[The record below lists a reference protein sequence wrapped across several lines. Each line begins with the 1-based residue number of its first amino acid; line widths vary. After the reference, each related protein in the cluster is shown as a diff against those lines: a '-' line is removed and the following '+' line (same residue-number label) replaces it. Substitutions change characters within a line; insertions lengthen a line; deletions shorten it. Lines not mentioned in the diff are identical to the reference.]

1 MYRENANKPVAGIEG
16 RERCWEKQERSE
28 KQREKVKDVRAKQE
42 KRKSEKEFFKKAR
55 PGVEREMKMNERCK
69 GRIECEHSSVLSF
82 RGVSE
87 SFLLRC
93 SAFVIKFNPRLS
105 QLQPIDSLSLSPSVS
120 LLFFSPSLSF
130 LSLPLPLQLS
140 FASGTLFLVLLWNVI
155 CGEVWGCKEQL
166 CVCVCKCVCTCMCL
180 WLKTAYMNV
189 LAYVYIRMC
198 LSSKSERGHLWNMYF
213 LLFYQK
219 YSWNI
224 TPVKTL
230 SFWCNSRK
238 IQYLKKCRWLLE
250 RMMPEKEIRS
260 QTLSTLGKCEMG
272 NVGFGASG
280 LSEVDSAQMLTYP
293 WLQQ

>member
-1 MYRENANKPVAGIEG
+1 M
-16 RERCWEKQERSE
+16 
-28 KQREKVKDVRAKQE
+28 KDVRAKQE
-42 KRKSEKEFFKKAR
+42 KRRSEKEFFKKAR

-155 CGEVWGCKEQL
+155 CGEVWGCKEQFCA
-166 CVCVCKCVCTCMCL
+166 CVGGSACAWMCL
-180 WLKTAYMNV
+180 WLNTACTHV
-189 LAYVYIRMC
+189 LAYVYIHVC
-198 LSSKSERGHLWNMYF
+198 LSSKLERGYLWNMYF

-219 YSWNI
+219 HSWNI

-230 SFWCNSRK
+230 SFWCNSMK
-238 IQYLKKCRWLLE
+238 IEYLKK
-250 RMMPEKEIRS
+250 M
-260 QTLSTLGKCEMG
+260 
-272 NVGFGASG
+272 
-280 LSEVDSAQMLTYP
+280 
-293 WLQQ
+293 